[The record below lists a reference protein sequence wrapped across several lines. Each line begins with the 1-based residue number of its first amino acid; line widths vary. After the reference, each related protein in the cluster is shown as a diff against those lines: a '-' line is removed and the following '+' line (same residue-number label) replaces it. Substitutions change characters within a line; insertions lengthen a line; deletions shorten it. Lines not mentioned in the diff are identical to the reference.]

1 MNQFAKKTLITSFLM
16 LTLFTVIFG
25 LLYPL
30 VIRGIG
36 FAFFPEEARGSL
48 IKNPEGQIIGS
59 TLIGQ
64 NFTQDKYFH
73 PRPSYAGIK
82 GYDPSDSSGSFLG
95 PTSEDFFKTVE
106 KRSTEYRFLNGLAP
120 MESLPSDA
128 VLSSASGLD
137 PHISIANALL
147 QAPRI
152 AKSRS
157 ISEERVRLLIQE
169 HKYSFL
175 FTETPY
181 LNVLEIN
188 ISLDK
193 IPSPEKTK

>member
-1 MNQFAKKTLITSFLM
+1 MKEFTKKTLITSFLM
-16 LTLFTVIFG
+16 LSLFTVIFG
-25 LLYPL
+25 ILYPL
-30 VIRGIG
+30 LIRGIG
-36 FAFFPEEARGSL
+36 FAFFPEEASGSL
-48 IKNPEGQIIGS
+48 IKNTKGEIIGS
-59 TLIGQ
+59 SVIGQ
-64 NFTQDKYFH
+64 NFTEDKYFH
-73 PRPSYAGIK
+73 PRPSCAGIK
-82 GYDPSDSSGSFLG
+82 GYDPCDSSGSFLG

-106 KRSTEYRFLNGLAP
+106 KRSTEYRIINGLAS

-128 VLSSASGLD
+128 VMSSASGLD

-152 AKSRS
+152 AKARS

-169 HKYSFL
+169 HKYSSL
-175 FTETPY
+175 FIETPY

-193 IPSPEKTK
+193 IHLPEKKK